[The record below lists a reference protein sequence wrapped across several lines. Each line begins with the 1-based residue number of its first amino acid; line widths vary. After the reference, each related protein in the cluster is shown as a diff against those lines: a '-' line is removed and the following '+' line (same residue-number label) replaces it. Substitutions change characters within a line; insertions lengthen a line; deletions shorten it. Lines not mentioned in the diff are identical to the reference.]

1 VSNVTRVAYSKDLN
15 AGKCAQLVEEA
26 RRLGRARSK
35 VWQCYGSVRGVQVR
49 DRAVRDQWMA
59 DGTGASF
66 GVLANPWKETV
77 RDAMADIRANR
88 EAAKVNARET
98 IRRHTSDERE
108 RIRLYRLLKSE
119 RWASDPYLS
128 RTMRKYWPR
137 GHNHTANQIVVR
149 ADQYTTW
156 TLAEGGNVWLA
167 VPGLERRS
175 RVAIPLNTTVAPT
188 GTLRLIL
195 RGGRVE
201 VHYQVDAST
210 LKSSQRPCG
219 NRSIGVDKGYTE
231 VLTDSD
237 GQHHGTELGRL
248 LTAQSDLRKRKGQAR
263 AKLRAIRDRAIEAC
277 DPAKASRIEQN
288 NLGTAKRDRQNSR
301 WRARV
306 RTLTYQAVNH
316 VVDKAAVVIAED
328 LTKPFTGRKKL
339 GRNTSRRLAAW
350 TKGVT
355 AQALHDVSE
364 RRGSALVM
372 VNAAYTSQADPRTG
386 LLAIRRGD
394 WLHLPGGVVICAD
407 HAAAINI
414 LHRAGDPDITLH
426 TPYTRVRQ
434 ILQER
439 ADRQRTRLPVQD
451 SSPPGGERNI
461 QTPVHR
467 NAQTEGS
474 RISALRN
481 QDQA

>member
-1 VSNVTRVAYSKDLN
+1 MAENVTPVSKVTRIAYSQGLN
-15 AGKCAQLVEEA
+15 AGKYAQLAEQA
-26 RRLGRARSK
+26 ARLGRVRSV
-35 VWQCYGSVRGVQVR
+35 VWQQYGSVRSVQVR
-49 DRAVRDQWMA
+49 DRTVRDQWMV
-59 DGTGASF
+59 DRTGASF

-88 EAAKVNARET
+88 ESAKVKARKAVL
-98 IRRHTSDERE
+98 RHTTDEQECR
-108 RIRLYRLLKSE
+108 RLFTLLKSD
-119 RWASDPYLS
+119 RWAWDPYLA
-128 RTMRKYWPR
+128 RIMRKYWRR
-137 GHNHTANQIVVR
+137 GHNRTANQIVVR

-156 TLAEGGNVWLA
+156 TLSEGGNVWLA

-175 RVAIPLNTTVAPT
+175 CVAIPLNTTVAPT

-195 RGGRVE
+195 RSGRVE

-219 NRSIGVDKGYTE
+219 TARIGVDKGYTE

-237 GQHHGTELGRL
+237 GQHHGPGLGIL

-263 AKLRAIRDRAIEAC
+263 AKLRAIRDRAIETG
-277 DPAKASRIEQN
+277 DPAKAGRIERN
-288 NLGTAKRDRQNSR
+288 NLGTAKRDRRDSR

-306 RTLTYQAVNH
+306 RNLTYQAVNQ
-316 VVDKAAVVIAED
+316 VVDKAAVVVAED

-355 AQALHDVSE
+355 ARALHDVSE

-386 LLAIRRGD
+386 LLAVRRGD
-394 WLHLPGGVVICAD
+394 RLYLAGGGRD
-407 HAAAINI
+407 
-414 LHRAGDPDITLH
+414 AGRPCRRDQHP
-426 TPYTRVRQ
+426 
-434 ILQER
+434 
-439 ADRQRTRLPVQD
+439 
-451 SSPPGGERNI
+451 
-461 QTPVHR
+461 
-467 NAQTEGS
+467 AQS
-474 RISALRN
+474 
-481 QDQA
+481 Q